1 MYFFQICSYIILGQK
16 TSFKALICCFVIIAG
31 FLLGVEQE
39 GTTTQ
44 ISYSGVLFGI
54 LASLCVSLNAIY
66 TKKVIP
72 IVDNNIWRLQL
83 YNNFNAC
90 LLFLPLMLLLGE
102 FKELIS
108 FPKISSLY
116 FWFMMTMGGLFG
128 IAIGYMTGL
137 QIKVTSPLTHNISG
151 TAKACVQTIISVSYF
166 GEIKTAFWWLSNATV
181 LGGSLAY
188 TFVKHGEMKS
198 SFESEKSETKGGSA
212 QEENGKSNGNSSNK
226 V

>member
-1 MYFFQICSYIILGQK
+1 M
-16 TSFKALICCFVIIAG
+16 
-31 FLLGVEQE
+31 GVDQE
-39 GTTTQ
+39 GTTTK

-66 TKKVIP
+66 TKKIIP
-72 IVDNNIWRLQL
+72 VVENNIWRLQL

-90 LLFLPLMLLLGE
+90 FLFIPLMAILGE
-102 FKELIS
+102 IKEVMV
-108 FPKISSLY
+108 FPKLGSGY
-116 FWFMMTMGGLFG
+116 FWFMMTMGGIFG

-151 TAKACVQTIISVSYF
+151 TAKACVQTIISVTYF
-166 GEIKTAFWWLSNATV
+166 GEIKTALWWLSNVLV

-188 TFVKHGEMKS
+188 TYVRHSEMKKTFDKEVS
-198 SFESEKSETKGGSA
+198 AAKGEETKEFSTTA
-212 QEENGKSNGNSSNK
+212 EKQPN